1 MNVPILKLN
10 DWLEKER
17 KLGSSNPDR
26 AVLATAGKDNI
37 PHSRV
42 VAIREINEKGILF
55 FTQRGTRKVM
65 ELQQNPY
72 ASMTLWL
79 PLQQR
84 EIIVE
89 GGVIELSREVN
100 EKYWKTLPRDRQ
112 LRFAAYAPTSTQPIQ
127 SIETINDE
135 YHNLLKQFDRRDV
148 PISEYYCGFRL
159 FPEYFYFYSLGSD
172 DFSELIK
179 YRFNNDQWTEQLL
192 SP

>member
-65 ELQQNPY
+65 
-72 ASMTLWL
+72 
-79 PLQQR
+79 
-84 EIIVE
+84 
-89 GGVIELSREVN
+89 ELSREVN